1 MPRKEFEAFTRLDA
15 SDVNTYLMDQSVM
28 TFADSGARGSAID
41 TPVEGML
48 TYLED
53 SKSYESYD
61 GSSYVA
67 LASGGLDLIKSQTV
81 GSAVSSVV
89 VSDVFSADYDNYKI
103 VATGGV
109 ATLDGEFIK
118 LQLGATTTGYY
129 QAMNQVTYA
138 NVGATRNVSN
148 GDSFA
153 FGMTGL
159 NGMFGNAELF
169 LPFQT
174 KRTSM
179 NGILSSPATGGFY
192 RVGSGFL
199 NDATSYTAFTLIF
212 ANGTTTGGTIQVYGY
227 RKE

>member
-1 MPRKEFEAFTRLDA
+1 M
-15 SDVNTYLMDQSVM
+15 
-28 TFADSGARGSAID
+28 AILFP
-41 TPVEGML
+41 TSPTVGQVF
-48 TYLED
+48 
-53 SKSYESYD
+53 S
-61 GSSYVA
+61 
-67 LASGGLDLIKSQTV
+67 SGGRSWVWTGSTWDSPSSATAALSGLTLVKSQTI
-81 GSAVSSVV
+81 GTAVSSVTV
-89 VSDVFSADYDNYKI
+89 TDVFSADYDNYKI
-103 VATGGV
+103 VASGGV

-153 FGMTGL
+153 FGITGL

-179 NGILSSPATGGFY
+179 NGILSSPATDGFY

-199 NDATSYTAFTLIF
+199 NDATSYTAFTLTF
-212 ANGTTTGGTIQVYGY
+212 AAGTTTGGTIQVYGY
-227 RKE
+227 RKA